1 MLCFYFVAQ
10 RHDGF
15 VKCVSSDRLCK
26 SVVFASLVFLLF
38 SLEVIS
44 SAFVVPLAA
53 VLIVEAFVCCFLFC
67 VMKLVFCV
75 GCCYWFGVLLHH
87 CVAAIGLFLNEE
99 LCLFHHKS
107 CVLIWNVLFLLLF

>member
-38 SLEVIS
+38 SFEVIS
-44 SAFVVPLAA
+44 SAFVVPVAA
-53 VLIVEAFVCCFLFC
+53 ILIVEAFVFFFLFC

>member
-1 MLCFYFVAQ
+1 M
-10 RHDGF
+10 
-15 VKCVSSDRLCK
+15 SP
-26 SVVFASLVFLLF
+26 
-38 SLEVIS
+38 
-44 SAFVVPLAA
+44 AFVLPSAA
-53 VLIVEAFVCCFLFC
+53 VLIVEAFVF
-67 VMKLVFCV
+67 VFVLRYETRRCV